1 MSEYFNHKTSS
12 QKVCQIFDKIERSN
26 HCNLENNHG
35 IGLIFSGYILQIIF
49 YQNSQ
54 VCHVQYIEGSS

>member
-1 MSEYFNHKTSS
+1 MS

-26 HCNLENNHG
+26 LCNLENNHG

-54 VCHVQYIEGSS
+54 VCTTAFLSCSIY

>member
-1 MSEYFNHKTSS
+1 MS

-26 HCNLENNHG
+26 GCNLENNHG

-54 VCHVQYIEGSS
+54 VCTTEFYHVQYIERSS

>member
-1 MSEYFNHKTSS
+1 MS
-12 QKVCQIFDKIERSN
+12 QKVCQIFDKIEHSN
-26 HCNLENNHG
+26 RCNLESENNHG

-54 VCHVQYIEGSS
+54 VCTTAFVSCSIY